1 MKNKQITKSQHFVP
15 RFYLK
20 RFALEGLI
28 QVFDVRAKRIG
39 KPRPFGSVCY
49 EKFFYAVET
58 GVQDEISQAYEESF
72 GRFENII
79 DKALPGIAER
89 ALNRQLT
96 DDDLD
101 KIAGF
106 MSAQWI
112 RTRYFREWLNKM
124 YCEILKQL
132 FKKLPSFS
140 GFPDYVRSTEEGR
153 ETTDEQMEELKRFIQ
168 SGAYEIPRS
177 NNALHFKF
185 MRNEDFIGFYKLL
198 LAKKWRIIHSKESH
212 HFITSDNP
220 VVQWIPPTKGIFG
233 PTFMDRVHFLPLT
246 PNILIE
252 TTPPG
257 SMNPEQ
263 QPVDRLSYCAVNGK
277 RVLMFNKMIANHA
290 HQYAYASQT
299 DEFKQL
305 LRAI

>member
-1 MKNKQITKSQHFVP
+1 MKNKQITKDQHFVP

-28 QVFDVRAKRIG
+28 QVFDVRAMRIG

-49 EKFFYAVET
+49 EKFFYAIET
-58 GVQDEISQAYEESF
+58 GVQDEISQAYEEDF
-72 GRFENII
+72 GRFENVI
-79 DKALPGIAER
+79 DKALPGITER

-106 MSAQWI
+106 MSVQWI
-112 RTRYFREWLNKM
+112 RTRYFREWLQKM
-124 YCEILKQL
+124 ESEILKQL
-132 FKKLPSFS
+132 YKKLASFS
-140 GFPDYVRSTEEGR
+140 GFQDSVRSTEGGR
-153 ETTDEQMEELKRFIQ
+153 ETRDEQMEERIQFIQ
-168 SGAYEIPRS
+168 SGEYENRLS

-185 MRNEDFIGFYKLL
+185 MRNEDFNGFHNLL

-233 PTFMDRVHFLPLT
+233 PTFMDRVHLLPLT

-257 SMNPEQ
+257 SINPEQ
-263 QPVDRLSYCAVNGK
+263 QPVDRLSYWAANGK
-277 RVLMFNKMIANHA
+277 GVLMFNKMIANHA
-290 HQYAYASQT
+290 HQYAYAPQT
-299 DEFKQL
+299 GEFERL